1 MSTSVSNP
9 SYEKKRLTQQ
19 IENLKIDIQHIIDAK
34 GTEKNVELD
43 VAKKK
48 KKEELNNLTKRLKDL
63 QNQEKQIA
71 LRQSEIRHTGHA
83 IDSLEFHQ
91 AKRLGSEAVQKA
103 KKEKEMRSEAKE
115 KYFAY
120 LHQEEEYLRL
130 DPVDV
135 PGMLFLHD
143 KVITEY
149 GLCPYIEQSP
159 QVKENRLAWLE
170 STSDQ
175 GKIYFDLYIKVF
187 QEDML
192 NHLKESINISETQI
206 EQLVKSAL
214 NKQQYQMY
222 FDALKILQQWLSY
235 TIKTKRLKEQYKT
248 VMHNLSVLY
257 AETKLKIHEYWAL
270 KYNTQIIINDMN
282 YNGQVNEYSFQTFD
296 NYMEMYRNQVDEL
309 NHNVKYIANTKR
321 NLTNE
326 LYFFLTKQKNFET
339 HKQIVQAGKYFKRWG
354 TLTLE
359 EQKERFQ
366 SYVDM
371 YVDKFMIKK
380 GLIDESQ
387 RTETINLIFD
397 MVHSAFV
404 NKTLVYRD
412 ITWNTKRGV
421 IDNIKILRYDA
432 ESKKCYI
439 ATKPSKKTSKKT
451 SVKTIFS
458 KGNDV
463 VINEDILSYLVRGG
477 RDKNECI
484 ESIKAKLKFKRLP
497 ADDKS
502 KMNKLFDD
510 MLNVIQEHKN

>member
-1 MSTSVSNP
+1 
-9 SYEKKRLTQQ
+9 
-19 IENLKIDIQHIIDAK
+19 
-34 GTEKNVELD
+34 
-43 VAKKK
+43 
-48 KKEELNNLTKRLKDL
+48 
-63 QNQEKQIA
+63 
-71 LRQSEIRHTGHA
+71 
-83 IDSLEFHQ
+83 
-91 AKRLGSEAVQKA
+91 
-103 KKEKEMRSEAKE
+103 
-115 KYFAY
+115 
-120 LHQEEEYLRL
+120 
-130 DPVDV
+130 
-135 PGMLFLHD
+135 
-143 KVITEY
+143 
-149 GLCPYIEQSP
+149 
-159 QVKENRLAWLE
+159 
-170 STSDQ
+170 
-175 GKIYFDLYIKVF
+175 
-187 QEDML
+187 
-192 NHLKESINISETQI
+192 
-206 EQLVKSAL
+206 
-214 NKQQYQMY
+214 
-222 FDALKILQQWLSY
+222 
-235 TIKTKRLKEQYKT
+235 
-248 VMHNLSVLY
+248 
-257 AETKLKIHEYWAL
+257 
-270 KYNTQIIINDMN
+270 MN